1 MSLNRSSL
9 TVVSLALFS
18 ASPLFAQQQQA
29 PPTPAVSIKR
39 NFSSVNRR
47 LLAMAEDFPA
57 EKYDYRPAK
66 DVRSFGEVLVHVM
79 AGNIYAAKAG
89 RGEKVKWEEL
99 DAKNYKGKA
108 EIVSA
113 FKKSI
118 ADADATLNTVP
129 DEQFAK
135 TLSPW
140 MGVMEHGAEHYG
152 QLVVYYRLS
161 GLVPPESRPKSKT
174 N

>member
-1 MSLNRSSL
+1 MPC
-9 TVVSLALFS
+9 LALFS
-18 ASPLFAQQQQA
+18 ASPLFAQQQPS

-39 NFSSVNRR
+39 NFGSVNRR

-57 EKYDYRPAK
+57 EKYDYRPTK
-66 DVRSFGEVLVHVM
+66 DVRSFGEVIVHAM
-79 AGNIYAAKAG
+79 SGNVYVAKAG
-89 RGEKVKWEEL
+89 RGEKVKWDEL

-113 FKKSI
+113 LKKSI
-118 ADADATLNTVP
+118 ADADATLNALP
-129 DEQFAK
+129 DEQFTK
-135 TLSPW
+135 TLGPW
-140 MGVMEHGAEHYG
+140 MGVIEHSAEHYG